1 MNAKRRERTI
11 RYSLIGL
18 AGWLM
23 AAGSAQAV
31 ILLPEGY
38 DPDRPNQLLSL
49 NLQEESSIPEPPPA
63 EPSGNETGVRVT
75 LKLHKPEQLPTKKI
89 LLNDIC
95 DIQTDD
101 EDLLMELAG
110 LEILDVPK
118 PGETTYIYPRRIE
131 AMLRHTGLAGKEFEI
146 TGPER
151 IQIEVPSQ
159 TIPIER
165 IQEVIETA
173 FQARNH
179 QDGKEHEVEVTVMRQ
194 PQPIPLPVGEL
205 EIAAQDLDR
214 PGSGIRT
221 VILGYLVDGKQVHT
235 QAVSVR
241 VHETAWAVT
250 AGQDLETGQIIKSQ
264 DLVKDQVKILDSSD
278 MPDLVLDP
286 ETIIGARLRK
296 AIKSGIPIRQS
307 DLEWI
312 PLRKRGESVTL
323 VKQVGNVRLSIH
335 ATLQEDLLRVG
346 QEVKVK
352 MKKSKK
358 EAVGRLLEDGTVLL
372 LSEKS

>member
-1 MNAKRRERTI
+1 WLVTTISGQNRSFQWATTEKIAK
-11 RYSLIGL
+11 
-18 AGWLM
+18 
-23 AAGSAQAV
+23 AV
-31 ILLPEGY
+31 I
-38 DPDRPNQLLSL
+38 
-49 NLQEESSIPEPPPA
+49 
-63 EPSGNETGVRVT
+63 
-75 LKLHKPEQLPTKKI
+75 
-89 LLNDIC
+89 
-95 DIQTDD
+95 
-101 EDLLMELAG
+101 
-110 LEILDVPK
+110 
-118 PGETTYIYPRRIE
+118 
-131 AMLRHTGLAGKEFEI
+131 
-146 TGPER
+146 
-151 IQIEVPSQ
+151 
-159 TIPIER
+159 
-165 IQEVIETA
+165 
-173 FQARNH
+173 
-179 QDGKEHEVEVTVMRQ
+179 
-194 PQPIPLPVGEL
+194 
-205 EIAAQDLDR
+205 
-214 PGSGIRT
+214 
-221 VILGYLVDGKQVHT
+221 
-235 QAVSVR
+235 
-241 VHETAWAVT
+241 

-372 LSEKS
+372 LSEKR